1 MKASRRYPS
10 SIDVARL
17 AGVSQSAVSRAFS
30 EGKSVSEETS
40 RKVFEAAKKLGYSPN
55 LLPRILKM
63 HRSNLVAIVASGT
76 DNPFYAAALQSF
88 TRALQ
93 ELGYQVLLVQVD
105 DDHSLD
111 GVVPRL
117 ESYRVDAIVS
127 ALPVLSKEAAMALA
141 DVRVP
146 TISFNTPVRNRWVA
160 AVCSDGA
167 GGAAAVAKLFLRRG
181 ARSFGF
187 IAGSEG
193 SHASSERLRGYVH
206 TLHARRIGG
215 VSVVHGDYSYAGG
228 YEAVLTLAKRGP
240 IPEGIFSANDLM
252 AIGALDALR
261 HELGLKVPDDVLVA
275 GFDDVPEA
283 SWKAYDLTTVLQD
296 GAAMVAEAVAILQQ
310 MIAAPR
316 SVGDILRTVPGK
328 LIERATTQ
336 RETRAKT
343 AGKRRGSGPSS
354 R

>member
-10 SIDVARL
+10 STDVARL

-63 HRSNLVAIVASGT
+63 HRSNLVAIVAGGT
-76 DNPFYAAALQSF
+76 DNPFYAATLQSF
-88 TRALQ
+88 TQALQ
-93 ELGYQVLLVQVD
+93 QNGYQVLLVYVD

-117 ESYRVDAIVS
+117 QSYRVDAIVS
-127 ALPVLSKEAAMALA
+127 ALPVLTKEAAKALA

-167 GGAAAVAKLFLRRG
+167 GGAAAVAELFLSRG
-181 ARSFGF
+181 ARTFAYV
-187 IAGSEG
+187 AGTEG
-193 SHASSERLRGYVH
+193 SHASSERFRGYLH
-206 TLHARRIGG
+206 RLHAQRIGDVAV
-215 VSVVHGDYSYAGG
+215 VSGNWSYVSG
-228 YEAVLTLAKRGP
+228 YEAVLTLGRRGP
-240 IPEGIFSANDLM
+240 IPDAIFCANDLM

-261 HELGLKVPDDVLVA
+261 HELGAKVPDEVMVA

-283 SWKAYDLTTVLQD
+283 AWKAYDLTTVLQD
-296 GAAMVAEAVAILQQ
+296 GKAMVDEAVAILRD
-310 MIAAPR
+310 MIASTR
-316 SVGDILRTVPGK
+316 SAGGILRTVPCR
-328 LIERATTQ
+328 LIERGTTD
-336 RETRAKT
+336 RTPPKDPAPRRR
-343 AGKRRGSGPSS
+343 KRRA
-354 R
+354 